1 MIDEVQRKAAK
12 VAGLTL
18 LVPTAIV
25 MFGNLYL
32 TAGLYVPGDAAE
44 TARNIMAHEGR
55 FRIAM
60 VCNLFYVA
68 NVAVLLSALYVILRP
83 INRTWALAAAS
94 LRLAFAM
101 MWAMTAL
108 NMLEALAFLGD
119 APYLKVFGA
128 DQLQALARMDVHGNY
143 RTYYS
148 GLPFYALASTICS
161 WLWFKSGYIPK
172 ALAGFGVV
180 ASVWCVFCAFAYLVH
195 PGFGDVVNIWW
206 FDTPM
211 VLMFEVVLGFWLLLK
226 GLRSTA
232 MAGGQ

>member
-1 MIDEVQRKAAK
+1 MIDEATRKSAR
-12 VAGLTL
+12 VAGLAL
-18 LVPTAIV
+18 LIPTAIV
-25 MFGNLYL
+25 MFANLYL

-68 NVAVLLSALYVILRP
+68 NVAVLLSALYVLLSS
-83 INRTWALAAAS
+83 INRTWALTAAL
-94 LRLAFAM
+94 LRLVFVM

-119 APYLKVFGA
+119 APYLKVFGT
-128 DQLQALARMDVHGNY
+128 DQLQALARMDIGGNHHA
-143 RTYYS
+143 YYV

-161 WLWFKSGYIPK
+161 WLWFKSGYVPR
-172 ALAGFGVV
+172 ALAGFGVI
-180 ASVWCVFCAFAYLVH
+180 ASAWCVFCAIAYLVD
-195 PGFGDVVNIWW
+195 PGFGNAVNPWW

-211 VLMFEVVLGFWLLLK
+211 VLVFEVALGFWLLFK
-226 GLRSTA
+226 GVRSEVL
-232 MAGGQ
+232 AGGR

>member
-1 MIDEVQRKAAK
+1 MINKAQREGAR
-12 VAGLTL
+12 VAGITL
-18 LVPTAIV
+18 LIPTAIV

-32 TAGLYVPGDAAE
+32 TAGLYVPGDATE

-55 FRIAM
+55 VRIAM

-68 NVAVLLSALYVILRP
+68 NVAVLLSALYVLLRP
-83 INRTWALAAAS
+83 VSRTWALVAAS
-94 LRLAFAM
+94 LRFAFAM

-108 NMLEALAFLGD
+108 NMLEALAFLGN

-128 DQLQALARMDVHGNY
+128 DQLHALAWMNVHGN
-143 RTYYS
+143 RDAYYA

-172 ALAGFGVV
+172 ALAGFGAI

-195 PGFGDVVNIWW
+195 PGFGDVINIWW

-211 VLMFEVVLGFWLLLK
+211 VLVFEVTLGFWLLFR
-226 GLRSTA
+226 GLRSSPV
-232 MAGGQ
+232 AGRH

>member
-1 MIDEVQRKAAK
+1 MIDEVQRRAAK

-18 LVPTAIV
+18 LIPTAIV
-25 MFGNLYL
+25 MFANLYL
-32 TAGLYVPGDAAE
+32 TAGLYVPGDATE

-55 FRIAM
+55 FRIAIA
-60 VCNLFYVA
+60 CNLFYVA
-68 NVAVLLSALYVILRP
+68 NVAVLLSALYVVLRP

-128 DQLQALARMDVHGNY
+128 DQLQALARMDVHGNH
-143 RTYYS
+143 RAYYS

-161 WLWFKSGYIPK
+161 WLWFKSAYIPK
-172 ALAGFGVV
+172 ALAGFGVI
-180 ASVWCVFCAFAYLVH
+180 ASAWCVFCAFAYLVH

-211 VLMFEVVLGFWLLLK
+211 VLMFEVVLGFWLLFR

-232 MAGGQ
+232 MAGKQ

>member
-1 MIDEVQRKAAK
+1 MIDEVQRKGAK
-12 VAGLTL
+12 LAGLTL
-18 LVPTAIV
+18 LIPTAIV

-32 TAGLYVPGDAAE
+32 TAGLYVPGDATE

-55 FRIAM
+55 FRIAI

-68 NVAVLLSALYVILRP
+68 NVAVLLSALYVLLRP
-83 INRTWALAAAS
+83 TNRTWALAAAS
-94 LRLAFAM
+94 LRFAFAM

-108 NMLEALAFLGD
+108 NMLEALEFLGD

-128 DQLQALARMDVHGNY
+128 DQLQALARMDVRGNY
-143 RTYYS
+143 HAYYA

-172 ALAGFGVV
+172 ALAGFGVI

-211 VLMFEVVLGFWLLLK
+211 VLIFEVVLGFWLLFK
-226 GLRSTA
+226 GLTSTA
-232 MAGGQ
+232 AVGRQ

>member
-1 MIDEVQRKAAK
+1 MIDDVQRKGAK
-12 VAGLTL
+12 VAGITL
-18 LVPTAIV
+18 LIPTAIV

-44 TARNIMAHEGR
+44 TARNIVAHEGR

-60 VCNLFYVA
+60 VCNLLYVA
-68 NVAVLLSALYVILRP
+68 NVAVLLSALYVLLRP

-101 MWAMTAL
+101 MWALTAL

-128 DQLQALARMDVHGNY
+128 DQLQALARMDVRGNY
-143 RTYYS
+143 HAYYA

-172 ALAGFGVV
+172 ALAGFGVI
-180 ASVWCVFCAFAYLVH
+180 ASVWCVFCAFAYLVN

-211 VLMFEVVLGFWLLLK
+211 VLMFEAALGFWLLFK

-232 MAGGQ
+232 VAGGH